1 MNLQGDIMEYPLP
14 ESIGNPNLF
23 VGREEEFEYLNEWLG
38 NIPKRLSI
46 STVILARRK
55 SGKTAIL
62 ERIFNMCW
70 SNTNMG
76 IIPFYICMNDSKIW
90 IQEFALIYFQTF
102 ASHYISY
109 FERNTAMV
117 KDLLSFDQIRQYG
130 SEKSIHLLVKDV
142 DLLVTHKAN
151 NEYQPIWHIAST
163 APDRYA
169 SIYDQRILVIID
181 EFQYT
186 NKYVYMDQGYEKVHN
201 TLPGSYH
208 RIVESKLAPM
218 LVSGSYVS
226 WMLNLMEEFLEAGR
240 LDQFYI
246 SPYLTNEAGLQAVY
260 NYSEHLN
267 KPITNETADQINTL
281 CFSDPFFIYCV
292 IKNSKK
298 NTLLTKKG
306 VINTVH
312 NELTGRHSRMSK
324 TWAEYINKTVAKIND
339 KYAKDILLHLCKHN
353 EETWTPE
360 KLKNTLDIDLPT
372 KSIHE
377 RLEQMLEADL
387 IEDGGSDI
395 RYKGLSDGTLYLVL
409 RHRFEEEIQNHAPN
423 FKTDFQKK
431 IDRLKNEK
439 QSLQGKLNQL
449 VGKFAEYQ
457 LATDMRTRKK
467 FSLSVYFTGIKDR
480 KKLNIMNVS
489 LHVKFQRSDGKEM
502 EIDIKAESDCK
513 TVVLIEVK
521 KWKTKVGVQIIRD
534 FIEKIDVYAR
544 LNKDK
549 KVIPAFLSM
558 GGFSVRAKK
567 LCQEK
572 KIGIAETITL

>member
-1 MNLQGDIMEYPLP
+1 MKYPLP
-14 ESIGNPNLF
+14 ESIGNPDLF

-38 NIPKRLSI
+38 NIPKRLSM

-62 ERIFNMCW
+62 ERVFNMCW

-76 IIPFYICMNDSKIW
+76 IIPFYICMNDSGIW
-90 IQEFALIYFQTF
+90 IQEFALMYFQTF

-109 FERNTAMV
+109 LERNPSMV
-117 KDLLSFDQIRQYG
+117 KRLLSFNKIREYG
-130 SEKSIHLLVKDV
+130 IANAIDLLVEDV
-142 DLLVTHKAN
+142 DLLL
-151 NEYQPIWHIAST
+151 EYESKNKVNLMWHIAST

-186 NKYVYMDQGYEKVHN
+186 NKYVFRDQECKNVHYS
-201 TLPGSYH
+201 LPGSYH

-246 SPYLTNEAGLQAVY
+246 SPYLSKEAGLQAVY

-267 KPITNETADQINTL
+267 KPITNETAEQINTL

-292 IKNSKK
+292 IKNSRK
-298 NTLLTKKG
+298 NMLLTKEG
-306 VINTVH
+306 VIDTVH
-312 NELTGRHSRMSK
+312 KELTGRHSRMSK
-324 TWAEYINKTVAKIND
+324 TWAEYINKTVEKIND

-353 EETWTPE
+353 EEIWTPE
-360 KLKNTLDIDLPT
+360 ELKNTLHIDLPI

-377 RLEQMLEADL
+377 RLEQLLEADL

-395 RYKGLSDGTLYLVL
+395 DYKGLNDGTLYLVL
-409 RHRFEEEIQNHAPN
+409 RHRFEKEIQNHAPD

-431 IDRLKNEK
+431 IDQLKKEK

-467 FSLSVYFTGIKDR
+467 FSLSVYFTGIKER
-480 KKLNIMNVS
+480 KKLNIINVS
-489 LHVKFQRSDGKEM
+489 LHLKFQRADGKEM
-502 EIDIKAESDCK
+502 EIDIKADSDCK
-513 TVVLIEVK
+513 KVVLIEVK

-534 FIEKIDVYAR
+534 FLEKIEVYAR

-558 GGFSVRAKK
+558 GGFSVHAKK
-567 LCQEK
+567 LCQDK
-572 KIGIAETITL
+572 KIGIAETIRL

>member
-1 MNLQGDIMEYPLP
+1 MKYPLP
-14 ESIGNPNLF
+14 ESIGNPDLF
-23 VGREEEFEYLNEWLG
+23 VGREEEFEFLNEWLG
-38 NIPKRLSI
+38 NIPKRLSM

-62 ERIFNMCW
+62 ERVFNMCW

-76 IIPFYICMNDSKIW
+76 IIPFYLCMNDSEVW
-90 IQEFALIYFQTF
+90 VQDFALKYFQTF

-109 FERNTAMV
+109 FERNPLMV
-117 KDLLSFDQIRQYG
+117 KHLLSFDKIREYG
-130 SEKSIHLLVKDV
+130 ITNAI
-142 DLLVTHKAN
+142 DLLVEDVDMLVKHKKN
-151 NEYQPIWHIAST
+151 IEYQPIWDIAST

-169 SIYDQRILVIID
+169 SVYDQRILVIID

-186 NKYVYMDQGYEKVHN
+186 NKYIFRDQDCEKVHSA
-201 TLPGSYH
+201 LPGSYH

-226 WMLNLMEEFLEAGR
+226 WMLNLMEKHLKAGR

-246 SPYLTNEAGLQAVY
+246 SPYLSKEAGLKAVY
-260 NYSEHLN
+260 NYAEHLN
-267 KPITNETADQINTL
+267 KPVTNETAEQINTL

-298 NTLLTKKG
+298 NMLLTKEG

-312 NELTGRHSRMSK
+312 KELTGRNSRMSK
-324 TWAEYINKTVAKIND
+324 TWAEYINNTVAKIND

-360 KLKNTLDIDLPT
+360 KLKNTLHIDLPT

-377 RLEQMLEADL
+377 RLEQLLKADL

-395 RYKGLSDGTLYLVL
+395 DYKGLTDGTLYLVL
-409 RHRFEEEIQNHAPN
+409 RHRFEKEIRNHAPD

-431 IDRLKNEK
+431 IDQLKKEK

-467 FSLSVYFTGIKDR
+467 FSLSVYFDGIKER
-480 KKLNIMNVS
+480 KKLNIINVS
-489 LHVKFQRSDGKEM
+489 LHVKFQRPDGKEM
-502 EIDIKAESDCK
+502 EIDIKADSDCK
-513 TVVLIEVK
+513 KVVLIEVK

-544 LNKDK
+544 LNKNK
-549 KVIPAFLSM
+549 KIIPAFLSM
-558 GGFSVRAKK
+558 GGFSVHAKK
-567 LCQEK
+567 LCQDK
-572 KIGIAETITL
+572 KIGIAETIRL

>member
-1 MNLQGDIMEYPLP
+1 MQYPLP
-14 ESIGNPNLF
+14 ESIGNPDLF
-23 VGREEEFEYLNEWLG
+23 VGREEEFEYLNEWLK

-62 ERIFNMCW
+62 ERVFNMCW

-90 IQEFALIYFQTF
+90 IQDFALKYFQTF

-109 FERNTAMV
+109 LERNTSMV
-117 KDLLSFDQIRQYG
+117 KHLLSFDKIREYG
-130 SEKSIHLLVKDV
+130 KTNAI
-142 DLLVTHKAN
+142 DLLVEDVDMLFIHKPN
-151 NEYQPIWHIAST
+151 NEFQQIWDIAST

-186 NKYVYMDQGYEKVHN
+186 NNYVYMDKRCENVHN

-226 WMLNLMEEFLEAGR
+226 WMLNLMEKYLEAGR

-246 SPYLTNEAGLQAVY
+246 SPYLSKEAGLQAVY
-260 NYSEHLN
+260 NYSEYLN
-267 KPITNETADQINTL
+267 KSITNETAEQINAL

-298 NTLLTKKG
+298 NILLTKEG
-306 VINTVH
+306 VINIVH
-312 NELTGRHSRMSK
+312 NELTRRHSRMSK
-324 TWAEYINKTVAKIND
+324 TWAEYINKTVKKIND

-353 EETWTPE
+353 ERTWTPE
-360 KLKNTLDIDLPT
+360 ELKNTLHIDLPT

-377 RLEQMLEADL
+377 RLEQLLEADL

-395 RYKGLSDGTLYLVL
+395 DYKGLSDGTLYLVL
-409 RHRFEEEIQNHAPN
+409 RHRFEKEIQNHAPD

-431 IDRLKNEK
+431 IDRLKKEK

-467 FSLSVYFTGIKDR
+467 FSLSVYFTGIKVR

-513 TVVLIEVK
+513 KVVLIEVK
-521 KWKTKVGVQIIRD
+521 KWKTKVGVQVIRD
-534 FIEKIDVYAR
+534 FLEKVDVYAK
-544 LNKDK
+544 LNKNK

-558 GGFSVRAKK
+558 GGFSVHAKK
-567 LCQEK
+567 LCQNK
-572 KIGIAETITL
+572 KIGIAETIRL